1 MAINS
6 ARLQQTLQKLAE
18 YGALPDGGTT
28 RLTYS
33 REFMQ
38 AQEYLRQEMEQAGMT
53 TEIDA
58 AGNLIGTL
66 RGKQPQLPAV
76 MSGSHLDTVPQ
87 GGNFD
92 GVLGI
97 AAALEVARSW
107 QEDGYMPQRSLQV
120 IATAEEEGTAF
131 GMACF
136 GVRVRSGEFKGRQAD
151 EIKCTGRAGTLADCL
166 REAGL
171 PQDALS
177 SAACGFGN
185 LAAFVELHIEQGAEL
200 DEQEREVG
208 IVTHIVGY
216 DRLHITFCGE
226 ANHAGTTAMH
236 RRRDAAAAGAEVIIA
251 VRDLA
256 RQDRRFVATVGK
268 FTVEPNVPNIVPGRV
283 SLCVE
288 TRSYDDAILQEVRG
302 QVLRII
308 EQAAAAN
315 GVIWQTDG
323 DFHVS
328 AVPLSERLVTTAS
341 EEAERLHLDYLA
353 LPSWAGHD
361 TQIFA
366 GAGIP
371 AVMLFVPS
379 VRGISHAAAEYSTPE
394 NIFRCSCLLDAVLQR
409 LTNEI

>member
-18 YGALPDGGTT
+18 YGALPGGGTT

-38 AQEYLRQEMEQAGMT
+38 AQAYLRQEMEQAGMA

-58 AGNLIGTL
+58 VGNLIGTFS
-66 RGKQPQLPAV
+66 GSQPQLPAV
-76 MSGSHLDTVPQ
+76 MSGSHLDTVPH

-92 GVLGI
+92 GALGI
-97 AAALEVARSW
+97 VTALETARSW
-107 QEDGYMPQRSLQV
+107 CEEGFVPQRSLKV
-120 IATAEEEGTAF
+120 LAAAEEEGTAF

-136 GVRVRSGEFKGRQAD
+136 GVRVRSGEFRGKSAD
-151 EIKCTGRAGTLADCL
+151 AVKCTGRAGTLADCL

-177 SAACGFGN
+177 SAACGLHD
-185 LAAFVELHIEQGAEL
+185 LAAFVELHIEQGAVL
-200 DEQEREVG
+200 DEQKRDTG

-216 DRLHITFCGE
+216 DRLHITFAGE

-236 RRRDAAAAGAEVIIA
+236 RRHDAAAAGAEVVIA

-256 RQDRRFVATVGK
+256 RSDSRFVATVGK
-268 FTVEPNVPNIVPGRV
+268 FIVEPNVPNIVPGKV

-288 TRSYDDAILQEVRG
+288 TRSYSDIILREVRQ

-308 EQAAAAN
+308 ENAAAN
-315 GVIWQTDG
+315 NGVSWQTDG
-323 DFHVS
+323 DFHVP
-328 AVPLSERLVTTAS
+328 AVPLSEQIGKVMQ
-341 EEAERLHLDYLA
+341 EEAERLQLDYLR

-366 GAGIP
+366 GAGVP
-371 AVMLFVPS
+371 AGMIFVPS
-379 VRGISHAAAEYSTPE
+379 AGGISHAPEEYSSPE
-394 NIFRCSCLLDAVLQR
+394 HILRGCLLLESVLRR
-409 LTNEI
+409 LTEAV